1 LSSRCA
7 SSTVGIMCAIVSE
20 IYNSTCVQLSLLFV
34 FVLFFMFRVYKLI
47 LDFYFCSHL
56 SILAGWGRCGC
67 YAVLRSELGFGV
79 DRRVGSYIC
88 CVWRKKVDRPAMAGD
103 ECTIPIKPMLL
114 FCLSACV
121 RYCEPTTTTRWL
133 LCGVFLSLLIYT
145 VEVQKRLLDTSIAAH
160 WPHTHTHTHI
170 HRTTLKTIPQRPP

>member
-1 LSSRCA
+1 V
-7 SSTVGIMCAIVSE
+7 STNALETLVFSLCFLHRRNNVRNRFGDLQQHVCTAVSAFR
-20 IYNSTCVQLSLLFV
+20 VRA
-34 FVLFFMFRVYKLI
+34 FFMFRVYKLI

-114 FCLSACV
+114 FCLSSMANQPRQHVGCSV
-121 RYCEPTTTTRWL
+121 GFL
-133 LCGVFLSLLIYT
+133 LKPSYLHCGST
-145 VEVQKRLLDTSIAAH
+145 
-160 WPHTHTHTHI
+160 
-170 HRTTLKTIPQRPP
+170 KTPA